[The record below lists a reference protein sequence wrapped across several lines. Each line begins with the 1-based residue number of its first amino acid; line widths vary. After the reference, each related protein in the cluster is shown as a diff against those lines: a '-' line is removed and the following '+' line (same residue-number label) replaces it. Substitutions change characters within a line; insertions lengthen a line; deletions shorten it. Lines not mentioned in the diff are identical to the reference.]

1 MVNRVGDTE
10 TALVTGGAGFIGR
23 HLVRNLLD
31 SGIQVRVVD
40 SGETGQLELLPPEC
54 ELVVADIAELSL
66 SDWDNQ
72 LRDVHVVYHLA
83 ARKYNTPGVTE
94 EGLVAANGL
103 ASLNLARAAA
113 ERNVRKFVYTSSL
126 YAYGSLGPAV
136 MNVSDIPNPL
146 TVYGSSKLF
155 GEHVLKTKDFT
166 NQLNWAVARLFFV
179 YGPGQFAEGGYKSV
193 IFSNFER
200 IAAGEQPLIRGD
212 GNQTLDYIF
221 VDDVVRG
228 LRALAEHPNN
238 VLVNLGSGV
247 GLTINDITE
256 KMINISGSGLA
267 PEHVEADWTA
277 GTSRVSSIDFTTSVL
292 EWTPR
297 VSFDEGLERVW
308 KSRHG
313 DAA

>member
-1 MVNRVGDTE
+1 M
-10 TALVTGGAGFIGR
+10 
-23 HLVRNLLD
+23 
-31 SGIQVRVVD
+31 
-40 SGETGQLELLPPEC
+40 
-54 ELVVADIAELSL
+54 
-66 SDWDNQ
+66 
-72 LRDVHVVYHLA
+72 VYHLA

-256 KMINISGSGLA
+256 KMINVSGSGLA